1 MDNFLSNIIVKGQQ
15 SIDIKRN
22 QIYEMDCM
30 EVLQSLP
37 AGSVDL
43 IIADPPYYHMK
54 GTFDFVFDSIPQYLE
69 WCSAWVAECY
79 RILKPAGAFYWV
91 VSSNL

>member
-1 MDNFLSNIIVKGQQ
+1 M
-15 SIDIKRN
+15 DIKRN

-43 IIADPPYYHMK
+43 IIADPPYYH
-54 GTFDFVFDSIPQYLE
+54 
-69 WCSAWVAECY
+69 CWVTIITDKITKKIDKLQLNMIKLNY
-79 RILKPAGAFYWV
+79 REIVTKYMII
-91 VSSNL
+91 